1 MSSPD
6 FSFPRVGRRGVL
18 AGGVAMLMAGVLPG
32 RSSRSRTSSPVPD
45 SCRGTSMFVRR
56 GTTASI
62 RSSSRRL

>member
-6 FSFPRVGRRGVL
+6 FSFPRVGRRGV
-18 AGGVAMLMAGVLPG
+18 AMLMAGVLPG
-32 RSSRSRTSSPVPD
+32 RGNSSRTSLPMPGC
-45 SCRGTSMFVRR
+45 CRGTSMFVRC